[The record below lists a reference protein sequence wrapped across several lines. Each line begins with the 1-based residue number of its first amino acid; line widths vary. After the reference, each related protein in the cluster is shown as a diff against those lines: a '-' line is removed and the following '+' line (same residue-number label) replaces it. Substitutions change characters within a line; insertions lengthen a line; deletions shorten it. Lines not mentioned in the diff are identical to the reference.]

1 MLIRVITTLLFI
13 LPGYVFADV
22 IEYEAT
28 GVISEAV
35 SGGNGTAADG
45 LIAGGE
51 TFIIRFTLDT
61 DEILGAYWNNL
72 PQGESADYWQSY
84 PISIEFS
91 GGLLVDATPVPGAW
105 WGDNLQARQID
116 YEAYSPGQPISR
128 YHALLSNPDGMDFVF
143 DPAISVDDI
152 SLHLSFR
159 ETASPY
165 EFTSTD
171 LTALPALS
179 NFDETVFYLFFD
191 DYDDPGGPPSG
202 GTYFVGYLDSLSS
215 DKTPVGEGVLVRPS
229 IVDEDGVPIIDAPVI
244 SLTFDLVSTSGD
256 TSVVITEDGPQPPA
270 GFRLLGIDDGTTY
283 IDIKTTA
290 TFVGDVEICINY
302 SEFTPAVDPDKLSL
316 AHIVDGEWINISL
329 SKDLVNQ
336 VLCGSTTS
344 FSHFAIVQVA
354 DPFFLLSEL
363 LTAVNDLDA
372 TEEVKL
378 SLISKLEKVERLL
391 EGGGTAGAA
400 SDLVKKFISKV
411 QKYRD
416 KHISIPEADELVRR
430 VTELNNVLL
439 F

>member
-1 MLIRVITTLLFI
+1 
-13 LPGYVFADV
+13 
-22 IEYEAT
+22 
-28 GVISEAV
+28 
-35 SGGNGTAADG
+35 
-45 LIAGGE
+45 
-51 TFIIRFTLDT
+51 
-61 DEILGAYWNNL
+61 
-72 PQGESADYWQSY
+72 
-84 PISIEFS
+84 
-91 GGLLVDATPVPGAW
+91 
-105 WGDNLQARQID
+105 
-116 YEAYSPGQPISR
+116 
-128 YHALLSNPDGMDFVF
+128 
-143 DPAISVDDI
+143 
-152 SLHLSFR
+152 
-159 ETASPY
+159 
-165 EFTSTD
+165 
-171 LTALPALS
+171 
-179 NFDETVFYLFFD
+179 
-191 DYDDPGGPPSG
+191 
-202 GTYFVGYLDSLSS
+202 
-215 DKTPVGEGVLVRPS
+215 
-229 IVDEDGVPIIDAPVI
+229 VDEDGVPIIDAPII
-244 SLTFDLVSTSGD
+244 SLTFDSVSVSGD
-256 TSVVITEDGPQPPA
+256 TSIIITEDGPQPPA

-416 KHISIPEADELVRR
+416 KHISILEADELVRR
-430 VTELNNVLL
+430 ATVLKNVLL